1 MICTGCKLC
10 DASHSPAKY
19 TFKRVPRTQ
28 ALMSAIEAVQRS
40 SAQTGEA
47 GTIAQDI
54 PLLVFEI
61 VAMYLRRG
69 FPAP

>member
-1 MICTGCKLC
+1 MMVESRDFIEEISIKVFIICTRCKFC

-28 ALMSAIEAVQRS
+28 ALMSAIEAVLRS

-47 GTIAQDI
+47 GMSDVT
-54 PLLVFEI
+54 
-61 VAMYLRRG
+61 
-69 FPAP
+69 